1 MLDRILNKPDWTHH
15 DHHPS
20 WLWVT
25 EKKLRAWLYVYV
37 YYKVRRRVLHIIKTT
52 DWKKKDWN
60 EWTLDGRE
68 TLQLH
73 CPSVFWALFNPFFS
87 FLFLSSTVFLC
98 STRRDEET
106 DRDDAASNA
115 SRLVILE
122 AQVLLRILH
131 RSRAHRRSRAE
142 THPRHRSNGYGDTP
156 FLSLFCFISIF
167 YIFPLDLIIIS
178 WYWKSKWNTEQNI
191 YVCMMTFPP

>member
-1 MLDRILNKPDWTHH
+1 MVVGHG
-15 DHHPS
+15 
-20 WLWVT
+20 
-25 EKKLRAWLYVYV
+25 KKLRAWLYVYV

-52 DWKKKDWN
+52 DWKKKIGTN
-60 EWTLDGRE
+60 GRSTGARHFNSIVPVCFERYLTL
-68 TLQLH
+68 
-73 CPSVFWALFNPFFS
+73 FFS

-131 RSRAHRRSRAE
+131 CSRAHRRSRAE

-156 FLSLFCFISIF
+156 FLSLFCFITIF